1 MHFRTLITT
10 SVLNSHKLILLQWLK
25 GQ

>member
-1 MHFRTLITT
+1 MHCRTLITT